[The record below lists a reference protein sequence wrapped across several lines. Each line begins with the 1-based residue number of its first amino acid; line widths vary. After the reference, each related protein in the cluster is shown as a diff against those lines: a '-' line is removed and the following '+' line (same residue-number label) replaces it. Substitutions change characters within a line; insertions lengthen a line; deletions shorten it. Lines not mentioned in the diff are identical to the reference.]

1 MNKKKKKRETS
12 KTLLWVLINGLSVI
26 AISSIVA
33 TFLLQDTSPLITLI
47 ECVTRLTSIAVG
59 FYFWKSK
66 NENLHKYNQDHKIG
80 DIDNNYEE

>member
-12 KTLLWVLINGLSVI
+12 KTLLWVLINGLCVI
-26 AISSIVA
+26 AICSIIA
-33 TFLLQDTSPLITLI
+33 SFLLQDTSPLITLI

-80 DIDNNYEE
+80 DINNNYEE